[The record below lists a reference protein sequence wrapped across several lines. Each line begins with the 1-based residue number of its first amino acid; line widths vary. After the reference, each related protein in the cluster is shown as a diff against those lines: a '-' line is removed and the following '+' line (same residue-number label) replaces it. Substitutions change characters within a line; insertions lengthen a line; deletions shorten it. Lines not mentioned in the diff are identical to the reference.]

1 MAGSRNDSNDGAKLY
16 YRFPDPDTGEP
27 YRDKERYRL
36 LGRESKDA
44 GQHTEERGKKQDKA
58 GSDTGL
64 VKFVEKCNKCDKM
77 ILLPPLYW

>member
-1 MAGSRNDSNDGAKLY
+1 MAGSGNDGCDRTELY
-16 YRFPDPDTGEP
+16 NRFPDADTGESNGNQ
-27 YRDKERYRL
+27 ERYRVL
-36 LGRESKDA
+36 ERESSEA
-44 GQHTEERGKKQDKA
+44 GEHTEEGRKKQDKT

>member
-1 MAGSRNDSNDGAKLY
+1 MAGSGNDGCDRTELY
-16 YRFPDPDTGEP
+16 NRFTNTDTGEP
-27 YRDKERYRL
+27 DGNKKCHRVLE
-36 LGRESKDA
+36 RESSEA
-44 GQHTEERGKKQDKA
+44 GEHTEEGRKKQDKT